1 MSVMTAVPEPETAMP
16 AGGVPSKV
24 RTSPACG
31 LVSVIVAEARLG
43 LSLSMIETSVSAM
56 ATGGPPSVNPV
67 R

>member
-1 MSVMTAVPEPETAMP
+1 MMP
-16 AGGVPSKV
+16 GGGAPLNV

-43 LSLSMIETSVSAM
+43 LSLSMIRDVGVHDGDGWA
-56 ATGGPPSVNPV
+56 AH